1 MGLRGTEPPFFLL
14 RNPGMAPAALDD
26 YRSRSAVLEAPP
38 FSRPALRAEP
48 LDAETV
54 RALRYMESVES
65 YTPFYLR
72 SLLGTRAAQEPEIA
86 RFLSGWV
93 YEETGH
99 GLAIAALLE
108 ANGTPLGPRGEVRE
122 TWRERITA
130 AGAGWFSHVRRD
142 FAAVHMLWGAI
153 NELTA
158 VTAYRRLA
166 RGSGHPVVVDLCG
179 RLARDEARHFSFYF
193 EQARRRLAAPGT
205 QRLAHWLVARFWA
218 PVGSGIVPESE
229 VTFLAAHLFAGDEG
243 RAAARKAD
251 ETIRALPGMAGLP
264 LLERWLERQLSRSN
278 SPLWRTPQSGQ
289 DQSAGKSA
297 SAVPGRNPS
306 LASPHASS

>member
-1 MGLRGTEPPFFLL
+1 MLE
-14 RNPGMAPAALDD
+14 D
-26 YRSRSAVLEAPP
+26 YKSRSAVLEAPD
-38 FSRPALRAEP
+38 FSLAALRAEP

-54 RALRYMESVES
+54 RAFRYMQGVES

-72 SLLGTRAAQEPEIA
+72 SLLATRAAYEPEIA
-86 RFLSGWV
+86 AFLSGWV

-108 ANGTPLGPRGEVRE
+108 ANGTPVVAPAAGRE
-122 TWRERITA
+122 SLRERITA
-130 AGAGWFSHVRRD
+130 AGAAWVSHVRRD

-166 RGSGHPVVVDLCG
+166 RRSGHPVVVDLCA

-193 EQARRRLAAPGT
+193 EQARRRLAAPRT
-205 QRLAHWLVARFWA
+205 QRLARWLVSRFWA
-218 PVGSGIVPESE
+218 PVGSGVLPESE
-229 VTFLAAHLFAGDEG
+229 AQFLAAPLFGDDEG
-243 RAAARKAD
+243 RAAARKVD
-251 ETIRALPGMAGLP
+251 ETIHTLPGLAGLP
-264 LLERWLERQLSRSN
+264 LLGRWLERQPPSRSS
-278 SPLWRTPQSGQ
+278 SPVWRTPQSGQ

-297 SAVPGRNPS
+297 SAVPGGKPS
-306 LASPHASS
+306 LASPRASS